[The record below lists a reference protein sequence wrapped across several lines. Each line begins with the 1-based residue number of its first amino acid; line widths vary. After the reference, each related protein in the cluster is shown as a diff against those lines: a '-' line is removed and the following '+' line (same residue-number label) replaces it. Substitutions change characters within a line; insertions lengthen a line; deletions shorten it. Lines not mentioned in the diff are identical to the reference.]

1 MVQKSPAGKR
11 GRPRAYDPDTALSQA
26 RDAFWEAGYASVSL
40 DDLSAATG
48 MNRPSLYGAFGDKR
62 ALYLKALEQY
72 FVRGKE
78 LMEEALAPDRPLR
91 NGVRRVY
98 RGALSLYVS
107 GDHGA
112 RGCFLIGTATTEA
125 VGSPEVRAALGA
137 ALHAYDETFAMRLRI
152 AHERGE
158 IRSDADPNAL
168 AKIASAIMHSLA
180 VRSRAG
186 DSRAELEATAEAAV
200 NLICGPAQA
209 Q

>member
-1 MVQKSPAGKR
+1 MVQKSSSGRR
-11 GRPRAYDPDTALSQA
+11 GRPRAYDPDAALDQA
-26 RDAFWEAGYASVSL
+26 RDAFWDAGYASVSL

-72 FVRGKE
+72 FLRGKE

-91 NGVRRVY
+91 DGIRRVY
-98 RGALSLYVS
+98 RGALSLYFS

-125 VGSPEVRAALGA
+125 ARSPEVRAALGA
-137 ALHAYDETFAMRLRI
+137 ALRAYDEAFATRLRI
-152 AHERGE
+152 ARERGE
-158 IRSDADPNAL
+158 IRSDADPDAL
-168 AKIASAIMHSLA
+168 ARIASAVMHSLA

-186 DSRAELEATAEAAV
+186 DSRAELEATVETALD
-200 NLICGPAQA
+200 LICGPSQT